1 MTFEIEIAFTH
12 VGHRFKLFYSLDAD
26 NYVVINSCILEKKK
40 CSIQKS
46 DKEKVDH
53 FLFGKYM
60 LTIIEVHLYRNKKIP
75 VLSSERTDHNI
86 SVSNQTTSVSKVRVT
101 PVFQKKYLI
110 LCFITDQ
117 IYFKQ
122 VPILY
127 HIYGVHTVN
136 VYYLDQQ

>member
-12 VGHRFKLFYSLDAD
+12 VGHRFKLLYSLDAD
-26 NYVVINSCILEKKK
+26 NYVVINSCILEKT

-46 DKEKVDH
+46 DKEKIDH

-75 VLSSERTDHNI
+75 VLSSERIDPNI
-86 SVSNQTTSVSKVRVT
+86 SVSNQTTSVSKNRVA

-127 HIYGVHTVN
+127 HTHGAHTVN
-136 VYYLDQQ
+136 VY